1 MLTMATVKADNF
13 SMHWI
18 DIASYE
24 VKSKIINLVSCL
36 LVLEWWIFKIQVWK
50 MTWTE
55 IIKWSL

>member
-13 SMHWI
+13 SMDWI
-18 DIASYE
+18 DIASHE